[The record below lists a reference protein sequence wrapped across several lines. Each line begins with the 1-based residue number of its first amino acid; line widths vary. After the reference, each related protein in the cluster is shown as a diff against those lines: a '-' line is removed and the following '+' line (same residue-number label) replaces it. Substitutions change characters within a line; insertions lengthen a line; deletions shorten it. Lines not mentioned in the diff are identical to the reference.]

1 MEYRI
6 ESVKVLS
13 LGTTETEVE
22 LGCSAFLLENGSEEA
37 TVYFKEKDYDGVAV
51 TADNGFALPPAAMM
65 PVVLCGHCLSL
76 LASADAA
83 DVRLLVLETL

>member
-6 ESVKVLS
+6 ESVKVLT
-13 LGTTETEVE
+13 LGTTETEVA

-51 TADNGFALPPAAMM
+51 TTGNGFAVAPGTML

-76 LASADAA
+76 IASDADT
-83 DVRLLVLETL
+83 DVRLLVLEAL

>member
-22 LGCSAFLLENGSEEA
+22 LGCSAFLLENCSEDA

-51 TADNGFALPPAAMM
+51 TASNGFALAPGMM

-76 LASADAA
+76 IASDADT
-83 DVRLLVLETL
+83 DVRLLVLEAL

>member
-22 LGCSAFLLENGSEEA
+22 LGSAAFLLENCSEEA
-37 TVYFKEKDYDGVAV
+37 TVYFKEKDYDGVA
-51 TADNGFALPPAAMM
+51 AASDKGFALAPGMM
-65 PVVLCGHCLSL
+65 PVVLCAHCLSL
-76 LASADAA
+76 VASADET
-83 DVRLLVLETL
+83 DVRLLVLEAL

>member
-13 LGTTETEVE
+13 LGTTESEVE
-22 LGCSAFLLENGSEEA
+22 LGCSAFLIENGSSEA
-37 TVYFKEKDYDGVAV
+37 VVYLKEKDYDGVAV
-51 TADNGFALPPAAMM
+51 TENNGFAVAPGTLL

-76 LASADAA
+76 VASDADT
-83 DVRLLVLETL
+83 DVRLLLLETL